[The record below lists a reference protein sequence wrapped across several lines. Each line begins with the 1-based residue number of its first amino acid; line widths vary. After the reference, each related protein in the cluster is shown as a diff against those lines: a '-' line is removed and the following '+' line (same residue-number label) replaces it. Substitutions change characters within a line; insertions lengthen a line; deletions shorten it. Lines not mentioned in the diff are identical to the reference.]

1 MRRTFLTVLLVLF
14 TAAFASA
21 DYYIKQNVHT
31 DAFSMMGQSQP
42 AKDEVNH
49 MWIGKNK
56 MAMHGEEQSFIVDGE
71 KNIAYMINHATKTYV
86 EMEIPLDMSKYL
98 PEQFMQM
105 MGGITVTVKPTGE
118 TQKIKEWT
126 CSGYDVAMNMMM
138 FKMNMKIWATKD
150 VPFDWKTFQNQ
161 MFSQMAK
168 ATMRLTDEA
177 VQEFMKIEGYQI
189 KSEVTMNMMGADMK
203 VVQEV
208 AEITKKDAPEGTYI
222 APADYKKQDKLSVQ
236 DMMKR

>member
-1 MRRTFLTVLLVLF
+1 MKRTFLLVLLVLLSA
-14 TAAFASA
+14 TFASA

-42 AKDEVNH
+42 PKDEVNKL
-49 MWIGKNK
+49 WIGKNK
-56 MAMHGEEQSFIVDGE
+56 MAMHGEEQSFVIDGE
-71 KNIAYMINHATKTYV
+71 KNIAYMINHPSKSVV
-86 EMEIPLDMSKYL
+86 EMEIPLDISKYL

-105 MGGITVTVKPTGE
+105 MGGVTVTVKPTGE

-150 VPFDWKTFQNQ
+150 VPFDWQTFQNQ

-177 VQEFMKIEGYQI
+177 VQEFLKIEGFQI
-189 KSEVTMNMMGADMK
+189 KSEVTMNIMGADMK
-203 VVQEV
+203 TIQEV
-208 AEITKKDAPEGTYI
+208 VEIAKMDAPAGTYDS
-222 APADYKKQDKLSVQ
+222 PVGYKKQDKLSMQ